1 MAVADFRVM
10 SFQRFRRRATTVRAT
25 PSRPGRWRAGAFA
38 AACLAAPQLAAA
50 APPDQR
56 QSMAV
61 FVQPGIADR
70 DTRTLTVGVMWPWK
84 RSWPLFDGRL
94 GGYWEIGVGQ
104 WYIPV
109 RDGTPSQDITQL
121 SFTPTLRWR
130 PGDGASPWFVEG
142 AIGITLVAPIYR
154 NGNRRFSTKFN
165 FADHLAVG
173 RNFGQRRQHELALRL
188 EHVSNGGIEEPNPGE
203 NFLQVRYAWRWR

>member
-1 MAVADFRVM
+1 MPLSRLWPALVVPAVA
-10 SFQRFRRRATTVRAT
+10 
-25 PSRPGRWRAGAFA
+25 GA
-38 AACLAAPQLAAA
+38 AAAQSAA
-50 APPDQR
+50 APPDPLP
-56 QSMAV
+56 MAV

-94 GGYWEIGVGQ
+94 GGYWEVGIGQ
-104 WYIPV
+104 WYVPA
-109 RDGTPSQDITQL
+109 RDGRPSQNSTQL

-142 AIGITLVAPIYR
+142 AIGFTVVAPIYR
-154 NGNRRFSTKFN
+154 NGNRRFSTEFN

-173 RNFGQRRQHELALRL
+173 RNFGARRQHELALRL

-203 NFLQVRYAWRWR
+203 NFLQLRYAWRWQD